1 MFSKHMI
8 SRLTAYH
15 HGELPSGEKS
25 RIEAH
30 LKGCSKCR
38 AAADEIQ
45 FGVRLASSLA
55 VSAAPDSIWNELH
68 QVPRSFNRTRWLSR
82 TVLAGACVAVLLVA
96 AILIRNRSLSGPSW
110 EVTGLPGT
118 SQLRPGEVLQTDSV
132 SEAQVK
138 IANIGQ
144 LKVEPNTRI
153 RLLVSKPD
161 EHRIALDRGRLE
173 ASTWS
178 PPRLF
183 IVETPSAAAV
193 DLGCKYSL
201 EVEDDGSSLLHV
213 TLGMVALERDQRETI
228 IPAGAFCRTRPGA
241 GPGTPFFEDS
251 STELQTA
258 LQKLDLLKDGPERTQ
273 QLEIVLRESHVR
285 DVLSLWHLIP
295 RADAQSRG
303 LVYDRMAQL
312 LPPPADVTRDGII
325 ALNPKMLDSL
335 KKTVSQLWQ

>member
-1 MFSKHMI
+1 
-8 SRLTAYH
+8 
-15 HGELPSGEKS
+15 
-25 RIEAH
+25 
-30 LKGCSKCR
+30 
-38 AAADEIQ
+38 
-45 FGVRLASSLA
+45 
-55 VSAAPDSIWNELH
+55 
-68 QVPRSFNRTRWLSR
+68 
-82 TVLAGACVAVLLVA
+82 
-96 AILIRNRSLSGPSW
+96 
-110 EVTGLPGT
+110 VTGLAGT
-118 SQLRPGEVLQTDSV
+118 SLLRPGEVLQTDSV

-144 LKVEPNTRI
+144 LKIEPNTRI
-153 RLLVSKPD
+153 RLLVTKPG

-173 ASTWS
+173 ATTWS

-258 LQKLDLLKDGPERTQ
+258 LQNLDVFKDGPERAR

-295 RADAQSRG
+295 RVDGQSRG
-303 LVYDRMAQL
+303 LVYDRMAKL
-312 LPPPADVTRDGII
+312 LPPPADVTRDGIM
-325 ALNPKMLDSL
+325 ALDPKMLDSL